1 MGEKIKVLVVDDSAY
16 NRKALTEMLE
26 ASVHVTVVGSA
37 ADGEDA
43 LKKVPKLNPDV
54 VTLDLEMPR
63 MDGFTFL
70 RLMMENFPTPTI
82 VISSRDEDKSVFKAL
97 ELGAFDFIAK
107 PTHRISTQ
115 LKRISQELLTKVMA
129 AGSVNLKVVKGG
141 AARKGRTEMRPAPKP
156 LTKKAHARPLP
167 GEARR
172 SPTPGTTIK
181 ATKGTPTVARAGFP
195 IVVIGASTGGP
206 PALQILFSN
215 IPEDTPA
222 AFIVGQHMPRGFT
235 KSFAERLN
243 KTSILKVLEAEA
255 GSRPAPGTVLIAP
268 GGEHMTFRR
277 EGAITRCVLSSE
289 TASDKYVPSIDRLFV
304 SASETFGK
312 RLIGVIMTGMGD
324 DGKKGIRSVKENK
337 GRTIAQDEKSSVIFG
352 MPREAIATGTVDTIL
367 PLDFISGKIAT
378 LCMEDLPGPEKTTGK
393 TTGKS
398 PGKSP
403 EKSGGK
409 SDDKKG

>member
-26 ASVHVTVVGSA
+26 DSPYVTVIGSA

-43 LKKVPKLNPDV
+43 LKKVPGLNPDV
-54 VTLDLEMPR
+54 ITLDLEMPR

-97 ELGAFDFIAK
+97 DFGAFDFIAK

-129 AGSVNLKVVKGG
+129 AGSVNLEVVKGPPV
-141 AARKGRTEMRPAPKP
+141 RSGRAEMRPRPRPDA
-156 LTKKAHARPLP
+156 KKARKT
-167 GEARR
+167 
-172 SPTPGTTIK
+172 PTPGTT
-181 ATKGTPTVARAGFP
+181 TARTGFP

-206 PALQILFSN
+206 PALQTLFSN
-215 IPEDTPA
+215 IPADTPA

-235 KSFAERLN
+235 KSFADRLD
-243 KTSILKVLEAEA
+243 KTSTLKVLEAEV

-277 EGAITRCVLSSE
+277 EGAIIRCVLSSE
-289 TASDKYVPSIDRLFV
+289 TASDKYIPSIDRLFV

-324 DGKKGIRSVKENK
+324 DGKKGIRSVKENR

-367 PLDFISGKIAT
+367 PLDFISGKIAV
-378 LCMEDLPGPEKTTGK
+378 LCLENLPGPEKTTGK
-393 TTGKS
+393 TTDKS
-398 PGKSP
+398 PGKPP
-403 EKSGGK
+403 ENPGTKKVNGK
-409 SDDKKG
+409 THR